1 LKKHAN
7 EFEAR
12 STELQLDKNN
22 LEYIVR
28 EQDEEI
34 LKLKH
39 EIRIVV
45 QLKNEAILEKKQT
58 HATCN
63 YQLI

>member
-12 STELQLDKNN
+12 SIELQLDKNN
-22 LEYIVR
+22 LEHTIR

-39 EIRIVV
+39 EI
-45 QLKNEAILEKKQT
+45 
-58 HATCN
+58 
-63 YQLI
+63 

>member
-12 STELQLDKNN
+12 SMELQIDKNN
-22 LEYIVR
+22 LEHIVR
-28 EQDEEI
+28 EHDEEI

-39 EIRIVV
+39 EI
-45 QLKNEAILEKKQT
+45 
-58 HATCN
+58 
-63 YQLI
+63 